1 MQLRSRK
8 VVAVTMPVKK
18 REAKAQRKGAAPV
31 RPQNRARP
39 GNQARQQAPLA
50 PLEEESPLEI
60 IRIETERQ

>member
-1 MQLRSRK
+1 M
-8 VVAVTMPVKK
+8 TMPVKK

-50 PLEEESPLEI
+50 PLEKESPLEI